1 MSSAKRRSKAVSVDW
16 KVVGRR
22 IRELRGF
29 DITQAEFADRA
40 GITQAYLSNIERGKG
55 EIGAEILLRIAL
67 EFDRTI
73 EWLLTGE
80 DHPKPRS

>member
-1 MSSAKRRSKAVSVDW
+1 MSNARRRSKAVSIDW
-16 KVVGRR
+16 RVVGRR

-29 DITQAEFADRA
+29 DMTQAEFADRA

-67 EFDRTI
+67 EFDKTM

-80 DHPKPRS
+80 DRPQHRR